1 MAGRELTAT
10 HSFNLHRYDAL
21 YLQVKS
27 VVHLLLSSLDTPSQQ
42 VSSWGG
48 GCGLWSHDVS
58 CDPSPQVQEA
68 IANCLP
74 PLASVI
80 KSDTE
85 NIINKLLDK
94 VLHSSSS
101 STSFLPL
108 LLLYLLLPSL
118 LLPLTLPPSLLHSYS
133 TLPVT
138 ASAGG
143 QPTAW
148 LVL

>member
-1 MAGRELTAT
+1 MC
-10 HSFNLHRYDAL
+10 HVIH
-21 YLQVKS
+21 
-27 VVHLLLSSLDTPSQQ
+27 P
-42 VSSWGG
+42 
-48 GCGLWSHDVS
+48 
-58 CDPSPQVQEA
+58 PQVQEA

-94 VLHSSSS
+94 VLHSS
-101 STSFLPL
+101 FLP
-108 LLLYLLLPSL
+108 LLYLLLPSL
-118 LLPLTLPPSLLHSYS
+118 PLPLTLPPSLLHSYS

>member
-1 MAGRELTAT
+1 MMC
-10 HSFNLHRYDAL
+10 HVIH
-21 YLQVKS
+21 
-27 VVHLLLSSLDTPSQQ
+27 P
-42 VSSWGG
+42 
-48 GCGLWSHDVS
+48 
-58 CDPSPQVQEA
+58 PQVQEA

-94 VLHSSSS
+94 VLHSS
-101 STSFLPL
+101 FLPL
-108 LLLYLLLPSL
+108 LPPLLLPSL
-118 LLPLTLPPSLLHSYS
+118 SLPLTLPPSHSPSLSLSLPLTLPPSLLHSYS

>member
-1 MAGRELTAT
+1 MIC
-10 HSFNLHRYDAL
+10 HVIH
-21 YLQVKS
+21 
-27 VVHLLLSSLDTPSQQ
+27 P
-42 VSSWGG
+42 
-48 GCGLWSHDVS
+48 
-58 CDPSPQVQEA
+58 PQVQEA

-94 VLHSSSS
+94 VPLTSSSPL
-101 STSFLPL
+101 SFPPPPHP
-108 LLLYLLLPSL
+108 LLLPSL
-118 LLPLTLPPSLLHSYS
+118 PLPLPLTLPPSLLHSYS